1 MKKSKFV
8 RIIIAFILTI
18 LVIILFLSIASTEAK
33 QDYFEGKVLENAD
46 DYITVK
52 VDSSYENLISKLGE
66 TVKIEKEDVVQKCDF
81 SKFLSNESIRV
92 LYSGIDSKRKK
103 SEHIFAVYV
112 LSEIQ

>member
-8 RIIIAFILTI
+8 RIIIAFILTV

-66 TVKIEKEDVVQKCDF
+66 TVKIEKKDVVQKCDF

-92 LYSGIDSKRKK
+92 LYSGLDSKRKK
-103 SEHIFAVYV
+103 LEHIFAVYV

>member
-8 RIIIAFILTI
+8 GIIIAFILTI
-18 LVIILFLSIASTEAK
+18 SGIILFLSMASTEAK

-52 VDSSYENLISKLGE
+52 IDSSYENLISQLEE
-66 TVKIEKEDVVQKCDF
+66 TVKIEKKDVVQKCDF
-81 SKFLSNESIRV
+81 SKFSPNESIRV

-103 SEHIFAVYV
+103 LEHIFAVYV